1 MGIYTTNNPE
11 ACQYVLEDSQANL
24 VVVEN
29 HAQLQKILKVWDNL
43 PHLKAIIQYTGEV
56 AERRENIYSVC
67 MIYLK
72 FPLVNPLLHRYS
84 F

>member
-72 FPLVNPLLHRYS
+72 FPLVKPLLHRYS